1 MLTIEQIN
9 AELEQMALQ
18 RYDKE
23 YYRGLKNFH
32 LLDSFKLAATDM
44 RLGDFHFQLFDE
56 ENNEIPYKLHPI
68 IQYIEENNLKY
79 TTTPYTG
86 YCLFTKIKN

>member
-56 ENNEIPYKLHPI
+56 ENNEIQYKPHPI

-86 YCLFTKIKN
+86 YCVFTKIK